1 ASGRVHSSAWAFSF
15 YTAGM
20 NEHSGAASIPPIP
33 APVQPPRSAAS
44 AEEKAQ
50 WVKRFHESGLSLRKF
65 SAQHSVSLM
74 SICRWV
80 NQAKDPQAASG
91 TPRFEE
97 LRLPLLA
104 ADSDWAAELTL
115 PNGTILRLSKEVPA
129 AMLDQLLRVC

>member
-1 ASGRVHSSAWAFSF
+1 
-15 YTAGM
+15 M
-20 NEHSGAASIPPIP
+20 NEHSEAASIAPTP
-33 APVQPPRSAAS
+33 APVRTPRSAAS

-80 NQAKDPQAASG
+80 NQAKDPQAACG
-91 TPRFEE
+91 TPQFEE
-97 LRLPLLA
+97 LPLPPLA

-115 PNGTILRLSKEVPA
+115 PNGTVLRLSKEVPA